1 MFAKNMTTIL
11 HALAGIWSLLAVSQ
25 LVAFYAL
32 LSAKGVSGTVPYS
45 TSLTI
50 GVIAFVA
57 STTIA
62 WLLVVK
68 KQKKLA
74 TTLSAVMCFY
84 FPFGTILGVITI
96 LVLRKPLNKKIF
108 YLKRVTQKNKI
119 KRTMPPSKSSQ
130 GLDC

>member
-1 MFAKNMTTIL
+1 MFAKIMTTIL
-11 HALAGIWSLLAVSQ
+11 HALAAIWTLWAVSQ

-32 LSAKGVSGTVPYS
+32 LSAKGVSGTIPYS

-74 TTLSAVMCFY
+74 ITLSVVMCFY

-96 LVLRKPLNKKIF
+96 LVLRNPLTKSKF
-108 YLKRVTQKNKI
+108 DLQRVTPTNKI
-119 KRTMPPSKSSQ
+119 TRTMPPSKSSQ
-130 GLDC
+130 GLEC

>member
-1 MFAKNMTTIL
+1 L
-11 HALAGIWSLLAVSQ
+11 
-25 LVAFYAL
+25 
-32 LSAKGVSGTVPYS
+32 
-45 TSLTI
+45 LTI

-74 TTLSAVMCFY
+74 ITLSAVMCFY

-96 LVLRKPLNKKIF
+96 LALRNPLTKTKF
-108 YLKRVTQKNKI
+108 ELQRVTQTNKI
-119 KRTMPPSKSSQ
+119 TRTTPPANQVKDSTPDEGS
-130 GLDC
+130 

>member
-32 LSAKGVSGTVPYS
+32 LSAKGVSGTIPYS

-84 FPFGTILGVITI
+84 FPFGTILGIITI
-96 LVLRKPLNKKIF
+96 LVLRNPLNKNKF
-108 YLKRVTQKNKI
+108 DLQRVTPSNKI
-119 KRTMPPSKSSQ
+119 TRTMPPSKSSQ
-130 GLDC
+130 GLEC